1 MAEAAQLRRYAELV
15 VRVGVNVQPG
25 QPVLIGR
32 EGRAVLP
39 DQVPFVRLLVE
50 AAYAAGAGYVE
61 VLYGDEWWVRETAL
75 RGAPELY
82 RARCE
87 AWVRWAEDLA
97 SRGACFVSIPASDPD
112 LFAGVDPALVAR
124 LQKDASEPFRALAE
138 RISAHEVAWTVI
150 ASPTAAWAARVHPEL
165 PAERRVDALWEDI
178 LTCARATEADPIADW
193 TAHQAALR
201 RRRQWLD
208 GLGIAEL
215 HYEAPG
221 TDLQVELPAGHFW
234 GGGGAETA
242 AGLPFAPNI
251 PTEEVFSAP
260 HREGVR
266 GTVRATMPLNH
277 GGALI
282 EGIRLR
288 FEQGRVVAA
297 EADSGEEALRHLLAT
312 DDGSAR
318 LGEVALVPT
327 DSPIARRGTLFY
339 NTLFDENASC
349 HLALGRAYPMVAG
362 AAGQGRAALAARGLN
377 DSLVHVDFMIGC
389 PEMDITARTR
399 DGATVPVFRA
409 GRWAAPA

>member
-1 MAEAAQLRRYAELV
+1 MADAAQLRRYAELA

-32 EGRAVLP
+32 EGRAILP
-39 DQVPFVRLLVE
+39 DQVPFARLLVE
-50 AAYAAGAGYVE
+50 QAYAAGASYVE
-61 VLYGDEWWVRETAL
+61 VLYGDEWWLRETAL

-82 RARCE
+82 RGRCE
-87 AWVRWAEDLA
+87 AWVRWAEELA
-97 SRGACFVSIPASDPD
+97 SRGACFISIPASDPD
-112 LFAGVDPALVAR
+112 LFAGVDPARVAR
-124 LQKDASEPFRALAE
+124 VQREASEPFRSLAE

-150 ASPTAAWAARVHPEL
+150 ASPTAPWAARVHPEL
-165 PAERRVDALWEDI
+165 PPARRVDALWEDI
-178 LTCARATEADPIADW
+178 LTCARAQGSDPIADW
-193 TAHQAALR
+193 AVHQAALGR
-201 RRRQWLD
+201 RREWLD

-215 HYEAPG
+215 HFEAPG
-221 TDLQVELPAGHFW
+221 TDLHVQMPAGHFW

-242 AGLPFAPNI
+242 TGLPFAPNI

-260 HREGVR
+260 HCHHVR

-282 EGIRLR
+282 EGLRLR
-288 FEQGRVVAA
+288 FEDGRAVAA
-297 EADSGEEALRHLLAT
+297 EADRGEEALRHVLAT
-312 DDGSAR
+312 DEGSAR
-318 LGEVALVPT
+318 LGEVALVPA

-349 HLALGRAYPMVAG
+349 HLALGRAYPMVSG
-362 AAGQGRAALAARGLN
+362 AAGQGRAALAERGLN

-389 PEMDITARTR
+389 PEMNITARTR
-399 DGATVPVFRA
+399 QGAEVPVFRA